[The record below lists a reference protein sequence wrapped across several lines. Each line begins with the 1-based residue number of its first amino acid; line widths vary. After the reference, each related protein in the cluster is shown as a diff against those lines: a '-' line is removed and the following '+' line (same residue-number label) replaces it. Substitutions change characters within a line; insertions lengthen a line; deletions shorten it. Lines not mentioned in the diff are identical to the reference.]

1 VGDKEEEGID
11 SVGGTRRRQRERWCG
26 REVQEEGRE
35 EVRECGG
42 GDRQH
47 RAELK
52 RGFRVPGEDED
63 KDKVCRL
70 NINGIIRTTAHSELN
85 TGNA

>member
-1 VGDKEEEGID
+1 
-11 SVGGTRRRQRERWCG
+11 VGGTRRRQRERWFG
-26 REVQEEGRE
+26 REVQEEG
-35 EVRECGG
+35 RECGG

-70 NINGIIRTTAHSELN
+70 NINRIIRTTAHSELN